1 MIQYEVEKFN
11 FRIRTRSGVV
21 VDRVSIS
28 GKTPEDANRRLMQ
41 LYPECVVM
49 DTWNGDPS
57 PSRHPQQRE
66 SNLEDVID
74 LITLSH

>member
-1 MIQYEVEKFN
+1 MIQYEVEKYN

-28 GKTPEDANRRLMQ
+28 GKNPDDANRRLMQ
-41 LYPECVVM
+41 VYPECVVL
-49 DTWNGDPS
+49 DTWSG
-57 PSRHPQQRE
+57 E
-66 SNLEDVID
+66 SNPIRVQRDSSLEDVID